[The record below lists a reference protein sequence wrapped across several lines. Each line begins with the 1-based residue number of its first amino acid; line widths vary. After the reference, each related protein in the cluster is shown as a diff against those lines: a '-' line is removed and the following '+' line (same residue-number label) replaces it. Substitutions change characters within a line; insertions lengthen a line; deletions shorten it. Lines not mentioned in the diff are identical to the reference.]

1 MTTTECNGRLGNQII
16 RNLAVSL
23 LAEKHDLY
31 VNYCNKDLI
40 KKLGIELFIGNLKHS
55 NTVELHE
62 GNYLTYLNN
71 VKLVTCNF
79 NPNDHFF
86 QTREITNLLYSYL
99 HTERVKTNIINNN
112 PFNARYNKNNDL
124 CIHIRLTDATG
135 WNPGINYYMKAI
147 STYAFDNIYIATDDK
162 YHSFIRQILNKYPT
176 NTTILD
182 YDEINTIQF
191 ASTCNNIILS
201 HGSFSACIGY
211 LSFFSHI
218 TYPKYEAHKIW
229 YGDMFH
235 IDGWNELDF
244 THTDTI

>member
-1 MTTTECNGRLGNQII
+1 MRLI
-16 RNLAVSL
+16 
-23 LAEKHDLY
+23 D
-31 VNYCNKDLI
+31 
-40 KKLGIELFIGNLKHS
+40 
-55 NTVELHE
+55 
-62 GNYLTYLNN
+62 
-71 VKLVTCNF
+71 
-79 NPNDHFF
+79 
-86 QTREITNLLYSYL
+86 
-99 HTERVKTNIINNN
+99 
-112 PFNARYNKNNDL
+112 
-124 CIHIRLTDATG
+124 
-135 WNPGINYYMKAI
+135 
-147 STYAFDNIYIATDDK
+147 IATDDK
-162 YHSFIRQILNKYPT
+162 NHFFITQILSKYP
-176 NTTILD
+176 NKTTILD